1 MAVDKEL
8 VAYKVDS
15 NNSLQYSQGH
25 RLLPYLATGSAGLL
39 LLINRNKEILSSKYL
54 KYLTSLERATDVVF
68 VYYQVYLT
76 DFVVLKL
83 LIIYI
88 VISMITFQDKRN

>member
-1 MAVDKEL
+1 SNDPYENFGGLLYGHAGVAWLFGEAYKLTGESIYKNGLELAVDKEL

-39 LLINRNKEILSSKYL
+39 LLINRNKEILSSK
-54 KYLTSLERATDVVF
+54 
-68 VYYQVYLT
+68 
-76 DFVVLKL
+76 
-83 LIIYI
+83 
-88 VISMITFQDKRN
+88 